1 MLDITSRFVRS
12 PVRDMLDAGLFHAT
26 FSMSASIRLLVC
38 ADPVL
43 WTSSASSVFDAS
55 RFVYSTFCVK
65 ACQDSSIRRA
75 LDVLDDRVE
84 TDKSKSGALHEP
96 RKT

>member
-1 MLDITSRFVRS
+1 MLDIHEVRPFVRS
-12 PVRDMLDAGLFHAT
+12 SDMLRTLHAT
-26 FSMSASIRLLVC
+26 CSMSASIRLLVC

-55 RFVYSTFCVK
+55 RFVYSTICVK